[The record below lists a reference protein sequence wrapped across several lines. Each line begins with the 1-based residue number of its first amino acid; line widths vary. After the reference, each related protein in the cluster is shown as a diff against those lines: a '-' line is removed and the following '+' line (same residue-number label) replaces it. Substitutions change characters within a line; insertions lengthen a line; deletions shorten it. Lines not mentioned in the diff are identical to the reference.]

1 MSTLII
7 ALNNLM
13 HRRFRL
19 FFLAALVGLIAFVIT
34 GGVLLASSLR
44 NGVESTAARL
54 GADAM
59 FLPPGAGRDLEGA
72 LLEGKPS
79 TFYLSGE
86 SVRGLSGAAGV
97 KRSSPQLFVATFD
110 SSHCSALVQIIGYDP
125 ETDFVIAPWLTEE
138 VPGGP
143 GRGEIVIGNAILLET
158 GEEMQLFGTK
168 YRVAGRL
175 EKTGMGFDVSVF
187 ANTETIRMIIDEYE
201 TYLGAIPMPDE
212 NAASAVVAE
221 IADGIDH
228 EAFAKNIRKNYRN
241 VDVILPQAI
250 IGNLAKNL
258 DLTIGVLTVL
268 PIVLWIV
275 LAFVLAIV
283 FTIALNERRREFGVL
298 RALGATRKKLVGI
311 LLAESALLSAFG
323 AGGGIL
329 LFCITV
335 LPFGALI
342 ENRLGA
348 EYLPPSALDAALLLG
363 LCFLLC
369 AAGGPIAAVLSA
381 VRIGR
386 AETSL
391 VMREE
396 L

>member
-1 MSTLII
+1 
-7 ALNNLM
+7 
-13 HRRFRL
+13 
-19 FFLAALVGLIAFVIT
+19 LA
-34 GGVLLASSLR
+34 
-44 NGVESTAARL
+44 
-54 GADAM
+54 
-59 FLPPGAGRDLEGA
+59 
-72 LLEGKPS
+72 
-79 TFYLSGE
+79 
-86 SVRGLSGAAGV
+86 
-97 KRSSPQLFVATFD
+97 
-110 SSHCSALVQIIGYDP
+110 
-125 ETDFVIAPWLTEE
+125 EE

-228 EAFAKNIRKNYRN
+228 EAFAKSIRKNYRS
-241 VDVILPQAI
+241 VDVVLPQAI

-268 PIVLWIV
+268 PVVLWIV

-283 FTIALNERRREFGVL
+283 FTIALNERKREFGVL
-298 RALGATRKKLVGI
+298 RALGATRKKLAGI
-311 LLAESALLSAFG
+311 LLTESALLSVLG

-329 LFCITV
+329 LFCMTV

-342 ENRLGA
+342 ESRLGA

-363 LCFLLC
+363 ACFLLC
-369 AAGGPIAAVLSA
+369 AAGGPIAAALSA

-386 AETSL
+386 AEASL

>member
-1 MSTLII
+1 VSTLII
-7 ALNNLM
+7 ALNNLL

-19 FFLAALVGLIAFVIT
+19 FFLATLVGLTAFVIA
-34 GGVLLASSLR
+34 GGVLLAASLR

-59 FLPPGAGRDLEGA
+59 FLPVGAGRDLEGA

-79 TFYLSGE
+79 TFYLPGE

-125 ETDFVIAPWLTEE
+125 ETDFVVAPWLAEE

-201 TYLGAIPMPDE
+201 TYLGATPMPDE
-212 NAASAVVAE
+212 NAASAIVAE

-258 DLTIGVLTVL
+258 DLTIGVLTVFPVVMWL
-268 PIVLWIV
+268 V

-283 FTIALNERRREFGVL
+283 FTIALKV
-298 RALGATRKKLVGI
+298 I
-311 LLAESALLSAFG
+311 
-323 AGGGIL
+323 
-329 LFCITV
+329 
-335 LPFGALI
+335 
-342 ENRLGA
+342 
-348 EYLPPSALDAALLLG
+348 
-363 LCFLLC
+363 
-369 AAGGPIAAVLSA
+369 
-381 VRIGR
+381 
-386 AETSL
+386 
-391 VMREE
+391 
-396 L
+396 